1 MWKWT
6 NNNFEVFPLNV
17 NEEMVF
23 DGQRQMV
30 EKQIGDKT
38 RVFMFVF
45 VLHSDM
51 IYGENLAEI
60 KSEIKCVFIHVCV
73 FI

>member
-6 NNNFEVFPLNV
+6 DNNFEVFPLNV
-17 NEEMVF
+17 NEETVF
-23 DGQRQMV
+23 DGQKQMV
-30 EKQIGDKT
+30 EKQIGDKS

-51 IYGENLAEI
+51 IYGGTYLRL
-60 KSEIKCVFIHVCV
+60 KVK
-73 FI
+73 